1 MFRSESKS
9 VVKCPSECRGVV
21 ESSGDGV
28 EAKRISERSEWS
40 DLEAVSSERGAK
52 LGQHPVRVEST
63 SSQG

>member
-1 MFRSESKS
+1 M
-9 VVKCPSECRGVV
+9 